1 MHAIVWSTPQVNQ
14 RCFFGC
20 LRAEVE
26 LVVHRT
32 LPILDAVDVMG
43 GVVPSRR
50 ILQVR
55 TYICTVTYCTLQLHG
70 GRTALRPD
78 GFRSLSCAKLRAA
91 GDEHG
96 EASAEKVGGILPQS
110 WTLMTDGIEL
120 VP

>member
-1 MHAIVWSTPQVNQ
+1 MLFWLSPRRGGACRPSHPANIG
-14 RCFFGC
+14 RGGC
-20 LRAEVE
+20 
-26 LVVHRT
+26 H
-32 LPILDAVDVMG
+32 G

-50 ILQVR
+50 SLQVR